1 MLSKIFK
8 KNVLSSLLCLI
19 LITVSTVPSM
29 AETLKSSKLTE
40 EQKDLYYVE
49 YEKIINSVNESE
61 GKNLELERK
70 EDFSDNDWVHPIEFR
85 KRVMKLVNSK
95 VNVVYSKADANAKDE
110 YGIVP
115 MSTVSAT
122 KPFTISKTGS
132 IGIEINVSG
141 TFESQYANQRQLF
154 SKVHSINS
162 SKKSGD
168 GTWKQ
173 TSYETSFMDGSR
185 TCKVIVAGKYTV
197 SGVTD
202 TKLGTV
208 YFYMKNTGEVY

>member
-19 LITVSTVPSM
+19 LIIVSAVPSM
-29 AETLKSSKLTE
+29 AETLKSSTITE

-61 GKNLELERK
+61 GKNLELENK

-95 VNVVYSKADANAKDE
+95 VNVIYSKADTDAKDE

-115 MSTVSAT
+115 ISTVSAT
-122 KPFTISKTGS
+122 KSFTISQTGS
-132 IGIEINVSG
+132 IGITVNVSG
-141 TFESQYANQRQLF
+141 SFESQYANQRQLF

-173 TSYETSFMDGSR
+173 TSYQTSFMDGSR